1 MKFLIKKIYIILFLL
16 ILVQPRVFAKDNK
29 ILYTSEN
36 ISNYFL
42 GIVSAQNDHN
52 EKAYKYLN
60 KVRSLNNSHSKFNI
74 EFIRTLI
81 LLEKM
86 DKAYAFSKSIW
97 DENEQF
103 YEADLLLGL
112 DSLKKKRL

>member
-42 GIVSAQNDHN
+42 GIVSAQNDYN
-52 EKAYKYLN
+52 EKAHKYLN
-60 KVRSLNNSHSKFNI
+60 KVRSLKNSHSKFNL

-86 DKAYAFSKSIW
+86 DKAYSFSKSK
-97 DENEQF
+97 
-103 YEADLLLGL
+103 L
-112 DSLKKKRL
+112 